1 MNNVKNILQDYWLIY
16 NRKDLEIFFYRE
28 RDILHMK
35 KLFVLFIAAITLAGC
50 NDDTTLS
57 EAKAS
62 SSTKKD
68 TNDNVVVTVEAP
80 SQEAAAEVT
89 LEEATRISTQ
99 MHYNF
104 KDIWLNAE
112 ALYLSLDEPSFSP
125 LTHADRLMKR
135 YKNFA
140 TSNFLTKDFQS
151 YVEQSCYICDRLPAS
166 QNLQFAENIELTES
180 TKKGFTLKAYL
191 LLDTYT
197 PEANVVQYF
206 VYQNGFWKIDR
217 EEIEVLQEADGLT
230 SREVTAPSPS
240 EQFKAIYSRGKAAMD
255 EFQTLLKTI
264 QEDSITEVYNQKVA
278 VKDELQSVVTE
289 FEQMIIP
296 FDPYYETYKL
306 FWTKIYEQAVQ
317 NSKEYTRG
325 VSDQETFIVETEAK
339 LLQHRI
345 ETLYLVYGGDL

>member
-1 MNNVKNILQDYWLIY
+1 MNNVKDILRDYLLIY
-16 NRKDLEIFFYRE
+16 NRKGLEIFFNRE

-35 KLFVLFIAAITLAGC
+35 KLLVLFIATIALAGC

-68 TNDNVVVTVEAP
+68 TNDNVVVTAEAP
-80 SQEAAAEVT
+80 TQEAATEVT

-99 MHYNF
+99 IHYNF

-112 ALYLSLDEPSFSP
+112 ALYLSLDGPSFSP

-135 YKNFA
+135 YRNFA
-140 TSNFLTKDFQS
+140 TSNFLTKDFKS
-151 YVEQSCYICDRLPAS
+151 DVEQSCYLCDRLPAS
-166 QNLQFAENIELTES
+166 QNLQFAENIELTEA

-191 LLDTYT
+191 PLDTYT

-206 VYQNGFWKIDR
+206 VYQNGLWKIDR

-230 SREVTAPSPS
+230 SREMTAPTSS
-240 EQFKAIYSRGKAAMD
+240 EQAEAIYSRGKVAMA
-255 EFQTLLKTI
+255 EFQTLLKTP
-264 QEDSITEVYNQKVA
+264 QEGPMTEIYNQKLA
-278 VKDELQSVVTE
+278 VKDELQSVVAD
-289 FEQMIIP
+289 FEQMIVPI
-296 FDPYYETYKL
+296 DPYYETYKL
-306 FWTKIYEQAVQ
+306 FWTKIYEQALQ
-317 NSKEYTRG
+317 NSEEYTRG
-325 VSDQETFIVETEAK
+325 VSHQETFIVETEAK

-345 ETLYLVYGGDL
+345 ETLYAVYGGYL